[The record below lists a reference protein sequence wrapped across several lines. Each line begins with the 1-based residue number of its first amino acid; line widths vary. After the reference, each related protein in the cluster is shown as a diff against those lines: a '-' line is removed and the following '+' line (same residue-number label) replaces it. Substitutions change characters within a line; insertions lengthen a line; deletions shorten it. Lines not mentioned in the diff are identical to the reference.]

1 MVFSTNLRVSLKE
14 YAKNKGITYE
24 AARKSFNRYKNKEL
38 ENHYVK
44 ENRTT
49 FLDAYAVEF
58 LDKKRASNPIVII
71 ENNRDEEIERLK
83 LEKEQLELE
92 NKALLIKVGTLQE
105 ELLKEKD
112 EVKFLQNKQIEL
124 LETKKKK
131 WWWR

>member
-1 MVFSTNLRVSLKE
+1 MVFSTNLRLSLKE
-14 YAKNKGITYE
+14 YAKNKGISYE
-24 AARKSFNRYKNKEL
+24 AARKSFSRYKNQL
-38 ENHYVK
+38 NGHYFK

-49 FLDAYAVEF
+49 FLDTYAIEF